1 MSDLVKNIFRFAL
14 FILVQWFVLFKVP
27 PLHRFIVPYI
37 YYLFIL
43 WLPFSIP
50 RFWLLVIGF
59 LTGFSLVYFTH
70 TPGFHAAACVLI
82 SYIRPSIINILFP
95 KLYSEFN

>member
-43 WLPFSIP
+43 WLPF
-50 RFWLLVIGF
+50 
-59 LTGFSLVYFTH
+59 
-70 TPGFHAAACVLI
+70 
-82 SYIRPSIINILFP
+82 
-95 KLYSEFN
+95 